1 MIENKIQ
8 KSEIEYKLSFI
19 MGKRL
24 NLHNPDVLNLTIQD
38 LKRNYYKRAKELHP
52 DTASQSGI
60 SESLL
65 TERFKRLSESY
76 NFLLE
81 YWQNRDCSSLLKED
95 QYKNQYRTKPS
106 QKQRAKKNTQSTK
119 GFQRQEE
126 RKTTYR
132 YRQQQGKN
140 ETPKRFYTGPMPK
153 TEMRFA
159 QFLYYSKKIDWNTFV
174 QALSWQWKNRPRLGE
189 IAVEKGYL
197 KHAEIITILR
207 HSFPGELFGKAAIR
221 LGFLSER
228 ELFLLLGH
236 QQLLNKPIGLFFI
249 EQCSFPQSEIEK
261 QLAQMKKF
269 NTEVKYEK
277 QRAGKKK

>member
-1 MIENKIQ
+1 VIENKIQ

-24 NLHNPDVLNLTIQD
+24 SLHNPDVLNLTVQD
-38 LKRNYYKRAKELHP
+38 LKKNYYRRAKELHP

-81 YWQNRDCSSLLKED
+81 YWQNRDFSSLLKED

-106 QKQRAKKNTQSTK
+106 QKQRAKKNTQATRDFQK
-119 GFQRQEE
+119 GEE
-126 RKTTYR
+126 RKTAHR

>member
-81 YWQNRDCSSLLKED
+81 YWQNRDFSSLLKED

>member
-24 NLHNPDVLNLTIQD
+24 SLHNPDVLNLTVQD
-38 LKRNYYKRAKELHP
+38 LKKNYYRRAKELHP

-81 YWQNRDCSSLLKED
+81 YWQNRDFSSLLKED

-106 QKQRAKKNTQSTK
+106 QKQRAKKNTQATRDFQK
-119 GFQRQEE
+119 GEE
-126 RKTTYR
+126 RKTAHR

-140 ETPKRFYTGPMPK
+140 EAPKRFYTGPMPK

-197 KHAEIITILR
+197 KHADIITILR
-207 HSFPGELFGKAAIR
+207 HSFPGELFGKVAIR

-236 QQLLNKPIGLFFI
+236 QKLLNKPIGLFFI

-261 QLAQMKKF
+261 QLAQMKTF
-269 NTEVKYEK
+269 NTAIKHEK
-277 QRAGKKK
+277 QKANYKR

>member
-1 MIENKIQ
+1 VIENKIQ

-81 YWQNRDCSSLLKED
+81 YWQNRDFSSLLKED

>member
-1 MIENKIQ
+1 
-8 KSEIEYKLSFI
+8 

-24 NLHNPDVLNLTIQD
+24 SLHNPDVLNLTVQD
-38 LKRNYYKRAKELHP
+38 LKKNYYRRAKELHP

-81 YWQNRDCSSLLKED
+81 YWQNRDFSSLLKED

-119 GFQRQEE
+119 GFQQQEE

-140 ETPKRFYTGPMPK
+140 EAPKRFYTGPMPK

-197 KHAEIITILR
+197 KHADIITILR

>member
-1 MIENKIQ
+1 
-8 KSEIEYKLSFI
+8 

-81 YWQNRDCSSLLKED
+81 YWQNRDFSSLLKED

>member
-1 MIENKIQ
+1 VIENKIQ

-81 YWQNRDCSSLLKED
+81 YWQNRDFSSLLKED

-236 QQLLNKPIGLFFI
+236 QKLLNKPIGLFFI

>member
-1 MIENKIQ
+1 
-8 KSEIEYKLSFI
+8 

-24 NLHNPDVLNLTIQD
+24 SLHNPDVLNLTVQD
-38 LKRNYYKRAKELHP
+38 LKKNYYRRAKELHP

-81 YWQNRDCSSLLKED
+81 YWQNRDFSSLLKED

-197 KHAEIITILR
+197 KHADIITILR

-236 QQLLNKPIGLFFI
+236 QKLLNKPIGLFFI

>member
-1 MIENKIQ
+1 
-8 KSEIEYKLSFI
+8 

-24 NLHNPDVLNLTIQD
+24 SLHNPDVLNLTVQD
-38 LKRNYYKRAKELHP
+38 LKKNYYKRAKELHP
-52 DTASQSGI
+52 DTASQNGI

-76 NFLLE
+76 NFLLD
-81 YWQNRDCSSLLKED
+81 YWQNRDFSSLLKED
-95 QYKNQYRTKPS
+95 QYKNQYRTKPR
-106 QKQRAKKNTQSTK
+106 QKQRAKKTTQATRDFQK
-119 GFQRQEE
+119 GEE
-126 RKTTYR
+126 RKTAYQ
-132 YRQQQGKN
+132 YQQERQKN
-140 ETPKRFYTGPMPK
+140 ESPKRFYTGPMPK

-189 IAVEKGYL
+189 IAAKKGCL
-197 KHAEIITILR
+197 EQSDIITILR

-236 QQLLNKPIGLFFI
+236 QKLLNKPIGLFFI